1 MSTAI
6 APDFDD
12 RLALDTEAL
21 PLVEPTAGK
30 FSQEQALDW
39 LSTNAKSAKPVR
51 EIAQIWGWHRSRVQ
65 RFLSRFRETS
75 GETKALSRETSGE
88 TSETKPLSQ
97 PETTETPDEAG
108 FDYRRAECVL
118 PMHTSVFAYV
128 DQETGDLWI
137 SASDALR
144 RCDIEMRINS
154 EDVATFVDTLV
165 ALVEPA
171 HRGRP

>member
-1 MSTAI
+1 MASRKWPRRQHEQHRATAVGRASNRDGAPMSTPI

-39 LSTNAKSAKPVR
+39 LSTNANSAKPVR

-88 TSETKPLSQ
+88 TSE
-97 PETTETPDEAG
+97 
-108 FDYRRAECVL
+108 
-118 PMHTSVFAYV
+118 
-128 DQETGDLWI
+128 
-137 SASDALR
+137 
-144 RCDIEMRINS
+144 
-154 EDVATFVDTLV
+154 
-165 ALVEPA
+165 
-171 HRGRP
+171 